1 MCKNNRLIIN
11 PYTGKKVLAPCR
23 TCPDCLQMRANRN
36 TQRIRNYAHFQSRG
50 QVPYFITLTYDNENI
65 PYIHYPT
72 LSEYFYT
79 VYRGNYN
86 PKIVKSYELLKKTDK
101 PLDFTPCKSTPTY
114 LRNIRHHNYYSSAVG
129 ILYYPDIQ
137 RFLKR
142 FRSSLKYHGYDEKV
156 KFFCAGEYGGKFKRP
171 HFHLLLYVS
180 NKVPYEKVKSTV
192 VSSWS
197 FCDYGKLC
205 SKPYSQTWFQ
215 IAKDVAAYISS
226 YVNNLAE
233 VPELLRHKRF
243 KPCYH
248 FSSNFGNSLS
258 FSDDVEFDIIRKAV
272 ADANFEIPLTF
283 YCKEFSFTNIIPI
296 PSYIKSKYFPKFKG
310 MWKLSYSDIAAYL
323 FCNIQPVCPAKQTK
337 TLACHKQFVSLINRA
352 YSRFAKRGFSIE
364 QYVSFYIQY
373 IKSYFKYQMKCNIRS
388 PSDYALSLD
397 LSIPLNYN
405 DNSLVNRLHSQLSEK
420 FYSLKHKRQLNS
432 KIYGRY

>member
-36 TQRIRNYAHFQSRG
+36 TQRIRNYANFQSSG
-50 QVPYFITLTYDNENI
+50 QVPYFITLTYDNEHI

-72 LSEYFYT
+72 LTEYSYT
-79 VYRGNYN
+79 VYRGNSN

-101 PLDFTPCKSTPTY
+101 PLDFIPSSHTPSYLCN
-114 LRNIRHHNYYSSAVG
+114 LRNHNYYFDAVG
-129 ILYYPDIQ
+129 ILYYPDFQ

-142 FRSSLKYHGYDEKV
+142 FRSSLLYHGYDEKV
-156 KFFCAGEYGGKFKRP
+156 KFFCAGEYGGKYKRP

-180 NKVPYEKVKSTV
+180 DKVPYQTVKSTV
-192 VSSWS
+192 IASWPY
-197 FCDYGKLC
+197 CNYGKLHC
-205 SKPYSQTWFQ
+205 KSFKETWFQ
-215 IAKDVAAYISS
+215 IAKDVSAYISS

-248 FSSNFGNSLS
+248 FSSNFGNCLS
-258 FSDDVEFDIIRKAV
+258 FSDDIEFNIIRKAV
-272 ADANFEIPLTF
+272 ADSNFEIPLTF
-283 YCKEFSFTNIIPI
+283 YSKEFSFTNIIPI

-310 MWKLSYSDIAAYL
+310 MWKMSYSDIAAYL
-323 FCNIQPVCPAKQTK
+323 FCNIHPVCPAKQTK
-337 TLACHKQFVSLINRA
+337 TLTSHKQFVSLINRA
-352 YSRFAKRGFSIE
+352 YSRFSKRGYSIE
-364 QYVSFYIQY
+364 QYVSFYLQY

-397 LSIPLNYN
+397 LSKPLNYN
-405 DNSLVNRLHSQLSEK
+405 DNILVNRLHAQLSEK
-420 FYSLKHKRQLNS
+420 FYSLKHKRQLNT
-432 KIYGRY
+432 KIYG